1 MINRNN
7 DIKKIDFQSNKLY
20 KRNDILFTESLVK
33 IINNKDFNKELIEQ
47 EDYQDNI
54 TSYINRKYENSI
66 KKEYNPKIVSL
77 YNNGMMAINN
87 NEYSLKDFF
96 IVFSDKL
103 DFHIKC
109 INKNYPNEEI
119 EYNHSTK
126 FIDTTAFINLINISN
141 IVDNKIIVN
150 DINILNDIVSIWD
163 GYLHSET
170 VETDS
175 IINKRIVEVNNE

>member
-1 MINRNN
+1 MFTKNN

-20 KRNDILFTESLVK
+20 KNNDLLFTNSFMEM
-33 IINNKDFNKELIEQ
+33 INNNQLNKSIE
-47 EDYQDNI
+47 EKEEYQDSL
-54 TSYINRKYENSI
+54 TSYINKKYENGI
-66 KKEYNPKIVSL
+66 KKEYNPKIVNL
-77 YNNGMMAINN
+77 YNNGIIVINN
-87 NEYSLKDFF
+87 SEYLLKDFF
-96 IVFSDKL
+96 IIFNDNL

-141 IVDNKIIVN
+141 IVNNKIIVN
-150 DINILNDIVSIWD
+150 DINILNDIVSKWD

-175 IINKRIVEVNNE
+175 ITNKKVVEVNNE